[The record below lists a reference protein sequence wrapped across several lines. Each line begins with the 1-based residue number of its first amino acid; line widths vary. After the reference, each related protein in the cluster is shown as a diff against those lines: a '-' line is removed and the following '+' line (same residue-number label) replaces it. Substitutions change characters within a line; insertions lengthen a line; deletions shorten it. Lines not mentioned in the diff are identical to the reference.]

1 MWLWTMIWERRRV
14 SKQLAKKERD
24 GKAEGAVNILIKKR
38 QTMNE
43 ETMINSYPREKC
55 PASLGIKN

>member
-1 MWLWTMIWERRRV
+1 MWLWTMIWEQRRV

-38 QTMNE
+38 QAMNE
-43 ETMINSYPREKC
+43 ETMINS
-55 PASLGIKN
+55 